1 MSFLG
6 KLQITQLKRNAGM
19 SPTEA
24 RRAKLIAK
32 LQEQLALAQAQGE
45 GKGVVVTRNAWTRDE
60 QGNKQR
66 VQVQRQVRAWW
77 SQDHTGTQMVVRY
90 GARPLE
96 LAKGKRAIQI
106 AEGQQIVDVIT
117 TLIAA
122 VQAGELDAAMEAAVR
137 ERAFGKAAAGRAG
150 KG

>member
-1 MSFLG
+1 
-6 KLQITQLKRNAGM
+6 
-19 SPTEA
+19 
-24 RRAKLIAK
+24 
-32 LQEQLALAQAQGE
+32 
-45 GKGVVVTRNAWTRDE
+45 
-60 QGNKQR
+60 
-66 VQVQRQVRAWW
+66 
-77 SQDHTGTQMVVRY
+77 MVVRY

-106 AEGQQIVDVIT
+106 AEGQQIVDVIA

-137 ERAFGKAAAGRAG
+137 ERAFGKTAAGRAS

>member
-6 KLQITQLKRNAGM
+6 KLQITQLKRTTGL

-24 RRAKLIAK
+24 RRAKLIGK
-32 LQEQLALAQAQGE
+32 LQEQLALAQAQAE

-77 SQDHTGTQMVVRY
+77 SQDAGGTQMVVRY

-106 AEGQQIVDVIT
+106 AEGQQIADVIT

-122 VQAGELDAAMEAAVR
+122 TQAGELDVALAAAVDAR
-137 ERAFGKAAAGRAG
+137 NVKRAKA
-150 KG
+150 